1 MSLNHAK
8 HNEDLC
14 NKLHGDQCYFDWI
27 ITTAFYS
34 ALHYSEYQLFP
45 FILGPTEYT
54 NFDVYYDAFKRN
66 KDNKHDARKRLV
78 YSNINPQAGA
88 AYNWLKDLC
97 WTARYYDYDITKE
110 EADIALN
117 KLNIIKSHISKNIIL

>member
-14 NKLHGDQCYFDWI
+14 NKLNIDKKFCDWI
-27 ITTAFYS
+27 VTTAFYS

-45 FILGPTEYT
+45 FKIGPTEYAS
-54 NFDVYYDAFKRN
+54 FDLYYDAFKTSR
-66 KDNKHDARKRLV
+66 DNKHDTRKRLV
-78 YSNINPQAGA
+78 YSNINATAGA

-97 WTARYYDYDITKE
+97 WTARYYNYMITE
-110 EADIALN
+110 QEADVAVS
-117 KLNIIKSHISKNIIL
+117 KLEIIKTHLSKLSAK